1 MHTKITKNLKNAFL
15 VVLKLGYLLI
25 FQNLFRWSR
34 IIFLLKILSFTNL
47 GAPVIVRYYFF
58 KI

>member
-34 IIFLLKILSFTNL
+34 IIFLTENFE
-47 GAPVIVRYYFF
+47 F
-58 KI
+58 